1 MREDE
6 LATAV
11 VEQFEAGFDDPEIR
25 LEEPYNHYGT
35 RGAVDVYARTAP
47 PERVSYLAEL
57 KADPAVRMAS
67 GANEILRQ
75 YRRTERYFYRDDA
88 HDLRTALARDGPGL
102 YLLLLFAPTTRC
114 VEHVFEHRSLY
125 ASVDPDLAIDGVPAA
140 RRVAFLVHLDDAP
153 AGGLGFCSVND
164 GADAGSAAFLEA
176 VPEGSRPADA
186 IREADVATDAADGT
200 DTGT

>member
-88 HDLRTALARDGPGL
+88 HDLRTRLGRDGPGL
-102 YLLLLFAPTTRC
+102 HLLLLFAPTVQC

-125 ASVDPDLAIDGVPAA
+125 ASVDPDLSVDGVPAA
-140 RRVAFLVHLDDAP
+140 RRVAFLVNLDDAP
-153 AGGLGFCSVND
+153 DGGLGFCSVNGD
-164 GADAGSAAFLEA
+164 VGVGSAAFREA
-176 VPEGSRPADA
+176 VPEGSKLSAA
-186 IREADVATDAADGT
+186 IDEVDVDTDA
-200 DTGT
+200 DT

>member
-11 VEQFEAGFDDPEIR
+11 VEHVEAAFEEPEIR

-35 RGAVDVYARTAP
+35 RGVVDVYARTPP
-47 PERVSYLAEL
+47 PERVTYLAEL

-75 YRRTERYFYRDDA
+75 YRRVERYFFRDDA
-88 HDLRTALARDGPGL
+88 HDLRTRLGRDGPGL
-102 YLLLLFAPTTRC
+102 RLLLLFAPTVRC

-125 ASVDPDLAIDGVPAA
+125 ASIDPELSIDGVPAA
-140 RRVAFLVHLDDAP
+140 RKVAFLVNLGDAP
-153 AGGLGFCSVND
+153 DGGLGFCSVNGD
-164 GADAGSAAFLEA
+164 VSVGSAAFREA
-176 VPEGSRPADA
+176 VPEGSKLAEALAAADVDIDGDADA
-186 IREADVATDAADGT
+186 
-200 DTGT
+200 

>member
-6 LATAV
+6 LAAAV
-11 VEQFEAGFDDPEIR
+11 VEHFEAAFDDAEVR

-35 RGAVDVYARTAP
+35 RGVVDVYARTAP

-88 HDLRTALARDGPGL
+88 HDLRTRLGRDGPGL
-102 YLLLLFAPTTRC
+102 HLLLLFAPTPDC

-125 ASVDPDLAIDGVPAA
+125 ASIDPDLAVDGVPAV
-140 RRVAFLVHLDDAP
+140 RKVAFLVNFDA
-153 AGGLGFCSVND
+153 AADGGLGFLSVNGD
-164 GADAGSAAFLEA
+164 LDIGSATFREA
-176 VPEGSRPADA
+176 IPNGSRLAGAIDEANIDVDDNADS
-186 IREADVATDAADGT
+186 DN
-200 DTGT
+200 

>member
-11 VEQFEAGFDDPEIR
+11 VEHFEAAFDDADVR

-35 RGAVDVYARTAP
+35 RGVVDVYARTAP
-47 PERVSYLAEL
+47 PERVTYLAEL

-88 HDLRTALARDGPGL
+88 HDLRTRLGRDVPGL
-102 YLLLLFAPTTRC
+102 HLFVLFAPTVRC

-125 ASVDPDLAIDGVPAA
+125 ASIDPEFAIDGVPAA
-140 RRVAFLVHLDDAP
+140 RKVAFLVHLDAAAD
-153 AGGLGFCSVND
+153 GGLGFLSVNGD
-164 GADAGSAAFLEA
+164 VGVGSAAFQEA
-176 VPEGSRPADA
+176 VPEGSRLAAA
-186 IREADVATDAADGT
+186 IDDADVAVDVDS
-200 DTGT
+200 

>member
-11 VEQFEAGFDDPEIR
+11 VDHFEATFDDPEIR

-35 RGAVDVYARTAP
+35 RGVVDVYARTAP

-75 YRRTERYFYRDDA
+75 YRRAERYFFRDDA
-88 HDLRTALARDGPGL
+88 HDLRTRLGRDGPGL
-102 YLLLLFAPTTRC
+102 RLLLLFAPTVGC
-114 VEHVFEHRSLY
+114 VEHVLEHRSLY
-125 ASVDPDLAIDGVPAA
+125 ASVAPELSVDGVSAA
-140 RRVAFLVHLDDAP
+140 RTVAFLVNLDNASH
-153 AGGLGFCSVND
+153 GGLGFCSVNGD
-164 GADAGSAAFLEA
+164 VDVQSAAFREA
-176 VPEGSRPADA
+176 VPEGSRLAAA
-186 IREADVATDAADGT
+186 IDEADVDADA
-200 DTGT
+200 

>member
-11 VEQFEAGFDDPEIR
+11 VEHFEAAFDDAEIR

-35 RGAVDVYARTAP
+35 RGVVDVYARTAP

-102 YLLLLFAPTTRC
+102 HLLLLFAPTPDC
-114 VEHVFEHRSLY
+114 VEHVIKHRSLY
-125 ASVDPDLAIDGVPAA
+125 ASIDPDLAVDGVPAV
-140 RRVAFLVHLDDAP
+140 RKVAFLVNLDAAAD
-153 AGGLGFCSVND
+153 GGLGFLSVNSGLDIGSAGFRAAVPD
-164 GADAGSAAFLEA
+164 GSRLAGAIDEADIDAG
-176 VPEGSRPADA
+176 D
-186 IREADVATDAADGT
+186 DDADG
-200 DTGT
+200 DD